1 MSAFPAG
8 PAVETGPRPGLF
20 RTVGAGGAAESACW
34 PAHPQGVRCVLG
46 EANNLIFEWSAIWD
60 ALPNLMEGAKMTIQI
75 TLLGLIGGT
84 LIGFLSGVVT
94 TYVKVPV
101 SLRSVL
107 AAVAVLIAF
116 YLLLRLSSWV
126 ADSFLAGMPEWVWTA
141 VKLIVALA
149 LVWRFFPYL
158 PKVAS
163 FLAQV
168 YILVI
173 RGTPIVVQVMFI
185 YFALPLIA
193 NVRID
198 AVTAAIFTL
207 MINSGA
213 YIAEIVRGAL
223 LSVPKGLKEA
233 GEAMGLPFW
242 KILAFIIGP
251 VALRRMIPAMGN
263 QCIIS
268 LKDSSLFIVIGVAEL
283 TRQGQEIIAANFRS
297 VEIWGAVAVIYLI
310 LTGFIALVL
319 KLVEHRTQIV

>member
-1 MSAFPAG
+1 M
-8 PAVETGPRPGLF
+8 T
-20 RTVGAGGAAESACW
+20 
-34 PAHPQGVRCVLG
+34 
-46 EANNLIFEWSAIWD
+46 FEWSAIWA
-60 ALPNLMEGAKMTIQI
+60 ALPSLLEGAKMTIQI
-75 TLLGLIGGT
+75 TLLGLLGGT
-84 LIGFLSGVVT
+84 VIGFLSGVVT
-94 TYVKVPV
+94 TYVRVPI
-101 SLRSVL
+101 STRSVVI
-107 AAVAVLIAF
+107 AIVAIIAL
-116 YLLLRLSSWV
+116 YGLLRLSAWM
-126 ADSFLAGMPEWVWTA
+126 ADRYLNDVPGAVWTA
-141 VKLIVALA
+141 VQVLVVALLA
-149 LVWRFFPYL
+149 WRFPASL
-158 PKVAS
+158 PKALS
-163 FLAQV
+163 FIAQL

-193 NVRID
+193 GWRID
-198 AVTAAIFTL
+198 AVMAAIFTL

-223 LSVPKGLKEA
+223 QSVPKGLKEA

-242 KILAFIIGP
+242 KILAYIIGP

-310 LTGFIALVL
+310 LTGFIALTL
-319 KLVEHRTQIV
+319 KVVEHRTQIV

>member
-1 MSAFPAG
+1 M
-8 PAVETGPRPGLF
+8 T
-20 RTVGAGGAAESACW
+20 
-34 PAHPQGVRCVLG
+34 
-46 EANNLIFEWSAIWD
+46 FEWSAIWD
-60 ALPNLMEGAKMTIQI
+60 ALPSLLEGAKMTIQI

-84 LIGFLSGVVT
+84 VIGFLSGVVT
-94 TYVKVPV
+94 TYIKVPI
-101 SLRSVL
+101 SPRSVVS
-107 AAVAVLIAF
+107 AIVAVIVL
-116 YLLLRLSSWV
+116 YLLLKLSSWA
-126 ADSFLAGMPEWVWTA
+126 ADTYMAGVPEGVWTA
-141 VKLIVALA
+141 VKLAVAALLA
-149 LVWRFFPYL
+149 WRFLAYL
-158 PKVAS
+158 PKALS

-168 YILVI
+168 YILVV

-185 YFALPLIA
+185 YFALPLLA
-193 NVRID
+193 GWRID
-198 AVTAAIFTL
+198 AVMAAVFTL

-223 LSVPKGLKEA
+223 QSVPKGLKEA

-242 KILAFIIGP
+242 KILAFIVGP

-310 LTGFIALVL
+310 LTGFIALTL
-319 KLVEHRTQIV
+319 KFIEHRTQIV